1 MSAEIK
7 GLVRGPS
14 GEIVPA
20 TVTLKPIPD
29 PVRGSEGSVVTGG
42 VVAASARG
50 PISVLV
56 DAGRYQVQ
64 VDTPSRT
71 IANHPITL
79 TDGQVVTLADIVG
92 LSPSAP
98 PEPGS
103 NSNTGA
109 QVTPGGQG
117 GANSLTK
124 EQLAALIM

>member
-29 PVRGSEGSVVTGG
+29 PMRGFEGSVVTGG

-71 IANHPITL
+71 IANRPITL

-92 LSPSAP
+92 LSLSAP
-98 PEPGS
+98 PEP
-103 NSNTGA
+103 
-109 QVTPGGQG
+109 VLTPTRGRKSHTVGR
-117 GANSLTK
+117 AV
-124 EQLAALIM
+124 LAR